1 MKKLFIIFI
10 LLVPF
15 ITFADDNNDY
25 CANSNLKIQN
35 LVKAND
41 FNQMY
46 HYLSDS
52 YIYYYTKCGN
62 TDNLKS
68 LIDKYI
74 LLTASDSN
82 TISPNDN
89 LKLSKNI
96 RPTLKDYKYNQLKKI
111 L

>member
-52 YIYYYTKCGN
+52 YI
-62 TDNLKS
+62 
-68 LIDKYI
+68 
-74 LLTASDSN
+74 LL
-82 TISPNDN
+82 
-89 LKLSKNI
+89 
-96 RPTLKDYKYNQLKKI
+96 
-111 L
+111 